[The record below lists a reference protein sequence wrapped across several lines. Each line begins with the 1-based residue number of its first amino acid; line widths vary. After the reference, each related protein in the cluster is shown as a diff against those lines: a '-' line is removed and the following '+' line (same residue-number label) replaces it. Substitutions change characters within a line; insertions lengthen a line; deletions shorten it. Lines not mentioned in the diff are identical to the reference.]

1 MNLYTLDREK
11 REKRLQGMMGDMG
24 MAMPVAPQQPSA
36 DIMSRP
42 FENSQI
48 SPASDP
54 DIPDI
59 PDMLSDV
66 MSDAMHGADS
76 MHGAMPDARP
86 GTPPGLDEAPCAPLP
101 PDRSELLRGL
111 EEMRQKFEEARE
123 EPLSALMILAEVERG
138 AQGLKEG
145 CLRLGLRSIA
155 DVLALLSA
163 TLKRTEPLNPAHMEL
178 LSLELDAARAMFRIG
193 NDQPAASEELL
204 HALRAAARRHFSGA
218 F

>member
-11 REKRLQGMMGDMG
+11 REKRLQALMGDMG
-24 MAMPVAPQQPSA
+24 MALPDTPAMPSA
-36 DIMSRP
+36 DMLSRP
-42 FENSQI
+42 FNNLPES
-48 SPASDP
+48 
-54 DIPDI
+54 
-59 PDMLSDV
+59 L
-66 MSDAMHGADS
+66 
-76 MHGAMPDARP
+76 PDALP
-86 GTPPGLDEAPCAPLP
+86 GSPPGLDEAPCAPLP
-101 PDRSELLRGL
+101 PDRSELLRAL
-111 EEMRQKFEEARE
+111 EEMRNKFEEARE

-145 CLRLGLRSIA
+145 CLRLGLRGIA
-155 DVLALLSA
+155 DLLALLST

-204 HALRAAARRHFSGA
+204 HALRAAARRQFSGV